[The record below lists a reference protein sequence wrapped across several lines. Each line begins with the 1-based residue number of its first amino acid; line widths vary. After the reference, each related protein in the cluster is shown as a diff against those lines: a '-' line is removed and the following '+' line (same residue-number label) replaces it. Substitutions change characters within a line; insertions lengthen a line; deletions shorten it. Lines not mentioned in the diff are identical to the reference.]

1 MNLQNIGFSP
11 GQKLK
16 KLYEEV
22 FDDIYPQIK
31 NQKKGVLST
40 VIYSILTPE
49 DSKAQQI
56 CKDLQIESN
65 ALLSDDLSISS
76 DIIGLFIKNPNDK
89 NQWMEQ
95 VKEEFT
101 EKVKN
106 VRKLGSNWEDNDMKL
121 FQIVVIG
128 CFVVGTVACILYLN
142 KGCNGGQNDP
152 DIENDRPSPFNPLPP
167 KPVPRTVALCLIVSA
182 SVVENVIEN
191 STINVSDIET
201 LIESS
206 SYFLCTS
213 IEDANTTQQLLEL
226 TNEDIINLSEQRE
239 VYIRINI
246 SGGEEMIGKKVKYS
260 LKRNLPN
267 NGQGTVTKLAC
278 LKYLSVSGLEK
289 FNRI

>member
-1 MNLQNIGFSP
+1 MNLQGFSP
-11 GQKLK
+11 GQRLEN
-16 KLYEEV
+16 LYEDV

-40 VIYSILTPE
+40 VIYLILTPE
-49 DSKAQQI
+49 DSKAKQI
-56 CKDLQIESN
+56 CNDLKIESN

-76 DIIGLFIKNPNDK
+76 DIIGLFISNPNDK
-89 NQWMEQ
+89 KQWIIEPL
-95 VKEEFT
+95 KEG
-101 EKVKN
+101 VKN
-106 VRKLGSNWEDNDMKL
+106 ARKSFGSNLEDNDMKL

-128 CFVVGTVACILYLN
+128 CFIVGTVSCFIYL
-142 KGCNGGQNDP
+142 KKKQEDG
-152 DIENDRPSPFNPLPP
+152 ENAQKENHKNSPFSSPP
-167 KPVPRTVALCLIVSA
+167 PPNKVSITVALCLIVPA
-182 SVVENVIEN
+182 SVVENIREN

-201 LIESS
+201 LIENA

-213 IEDANTTQQLLEL
+213 IEDADTTQKFLEL
-226 TNEDIINLSEQRE
+226 TPDDITELSEQRE

-246 SGGEEMIGKKVKYS
+246 ADGEEMIGKKVKYS

-267 NGQGTVTKLAC
+267 NKGVVRKLAC